1 MPSYA
6 LVTFGCQMN
15 EHDSARMR
23 EVLAEAAYHPA
34 PTLEAADLI
43 VLNTCTVREKAEQKL
58 RSEVGR
64 LARLKGRRPGTLIA
78 VAGCVAQKEG
88 ERLLAALPQVD
99 LVLGPDNIPELPE
112 LLAELRAGGPPRARA
127 VLDLDAPYFL
137 RARPVPGRQG
147 PTAQVTVMKG
157 CDERCSFCIVPRT
170 RGPERY
176 RPARE
181 IVAEARALV
190 AAGAREITLLG
201 QTVNSYRDPER
212 SLPPAPGAGRS
223 PWKHTPRAR
232 VEQDESEFPA
242 LLRAVAAAAPSLC
255 RLRYTSPH
263 PRHLTWS
270 LIEAHRDL
278 PVLAQHVHLPV
289 QSGSDAV
296 LRRMVRRYSVA
307 EYEERVAALRE
318 AVPGI
323 TFSTDVIVGFP
334 GEREE
339 DLAATLA
346 LVARQ
351 RFVGLFGFKYSPRP
365 YTAALRLEDDVP
377 EAEKSAR
384 LERVFAL
391 SDALRQ
397 RHLETLVGS
406 TVAVLTEGAGER
418 AGFTGRTARNEI
430 VHFGAS
436 DDPTGDVVSVR
447 ITEAFK
453 NSLAGVLTDPAR
465 AAPLVR
471 TGPIA
476 TPSPAPRALPVLA

>member
-201 QTVNSYRDPER
+201 QTVNSYTDPTKA
-212 SLPPAPGAGRS
+212 LPPA
-223 PWKHTPRAR
+223 
-232 VEQDESEFPA
+232 
-242 LLRAVAAAAPSLC
+242 
-255 RLRYTSPH
+255 
-263 PRHLTWS
+263 
-270 LIEAHRDL
+270 
-278 PVLAQHVHLPV
+278 
-289 QSGSDAV
+289 
-296 LRRMVRRYSVA
+296 
-307 EYEERVAALRE
+307 
-318 AVPGI
+318 
-323 TFSTDVIVGFP
+323 
-334 GEREE
+334 
-339 DLAATLA
+339 
-346 LVARQ
+346 
-351 RFVGLFGFKYSPRP
+351 
-365 YTAALRLEDDVP
+365 
-377 EAEKSAR
+377 
-384 LERVFAL
+384 
-391 SDALRQ
+391 
-397 RHLETLVGS
+397 
-406 TVAVLTEGAGER
+406 
-418 AGFTGRTARNEI
+418 
-430 VHFGAS
+430 
-436 DDPTGDVVSVR
+436 
-447 ITEAFK
+447 
-453 NSLAGVLTDPAR
+453 
-465 AAPLVR
+465 
-471 TGPIA
+471 
-476 TPSPAPRALPVLA
+476 